1 MARLEK
7 SIKHNQH
14 PDVVHTNFRK
24 GIEEAQARHATWI
37 HKVEWSPDGRVATLN
52 GPGFTVDLTCDE
64 EFVHARGAIP
74 LMLKL
79 MEGSILR
86 YVASVLERQAAE
98 QAASDGP
105 SAGA

>member
-14 PDVVHTNFRK
+14 PDVVQANFRK
-24 GIEEAQARHATWI
+24 GIEEARARHATWI
-37 HKVEWSPDGRVATLN
+37 HKVEWSPDGRVATLT
-52 GPGFTVDLTCDE
+52 GSGFTVNLTCDD
-64 EFVHARGAIP
+64 EFVHARGSIP

-86 YVASVLERQAAE
+86 YVATVLERQAAE

-105 SAGA
+105 TTGA